1 MSNLPQASAPSDSQP
16 AAADEP
22 ISLQGLFGKFLA
34 LAGLAYG
41 VGFTVVL
48 TRTATLNAPVIELF
62 QAQTILAGIP
72 IWFLICVGVWLWP
85 EFTRRILSGRS
96 ALSDSVKKGLITTA
110 ISVGFLIPCAL
121 WIGGKT
127 PARHLPVGLVLF
139 ALSGL
144 AFALTISFVVQAQTM
159 QWTDPG
165 VRPLFQL
172 ICFWC
177 GFVFFVM
184 GYALVLYPRIP
195 QSFGGGR
202 PVHVRLLV
210 KDQEIAKLL
219 APESAAPGSS
229 NPPEL
234 LLYYRT
240 SSYLLVGRSENQPLI
255 QVPADQVRSIVWLE
269 SQSH

>member
-1 MSNLPQASAPSDSQP
+1 MNNSPEASATPDSTH
-16 AAADEP
+16 EP
-22 ISLQGLFGKFLA
+22 ISLSGLFGKFLA

-41 VGFTVVL
+41 VGFIVIL

-62 QAQTILAGIP
+62 QAQTIIAGIP

-85 EFTRRILSGRS
+85 EFARRILTGRS

-121 WIGGKT
+121 WIGSKT
-127 PARHLPVGLVLF
+127 PLRNLSVGVVLF

-144 AFALTISFVVQAQTM
+144 AFALTITFVVQAQTIE
-159 QWTDPG
+159 WHDPG

-177 GFVFFVM
+177 GFVFFVI

-202 PVHVRLLV
+202 PVHVQLLV
-210 KDQEIAKLL
+210 KDREIASLL
-219 APESAAPGSS
+219 APKGAAPDSS
-229 NPPEL
+229 NPLDL

-240 SSYLLVGRSENQPLI
+240 SSYLLVGRSEDQPLI
-255 QVPADQVRSIVWLE
+255 QVPTDQVRSIVWLE
-269 SQSH
+269 SQPH

>member
-1 MSNLPQASAPSDSQP
+1 MSNSPEASATPDSTH
-16 AAADEP
+16 EP
-22 ISLQGLFGKFLA
+22 ISLPGLFGRFLA

-41 VGFTVVL
+41 VGFTVIL

-85 EFTRRILSGRS
+85 EFMRRIFADRN
-96 ALSDSVKKGLITTA
+96 ARYDSVKNGLITTA
-110 ISVGFLIPCAL
+110 ITVGFLIPCAL
-121 WIGGKT
+121 WIGSKT
-127 PARHLPVGLVLF
+127 PARHLPVGVILF

-144 AFALTISFVVQAQTM
+144 AFALTITFVVQAQTM

-177 GFVFFVM
+177 GFGFFVI

-202 PVHVRLLV
+202 PVQVRLLV
-210 KDQEIAKLL
+210 KDRDVAGLL
-219 APESAAPGSS
+219 APKGAAPDSS
-229 NPPEL
+229 NPLDL

-240 SSYLLVGRSENQPLI
+240 SSYLLVGRSEDQLLI

>member
-1 MSNLPQASAPSDSQP
+1 VSNSPEAFATPNSQP
-16 AAADEP
+16 EALHVP
-22 ISLQGLFGKFLA
+22 ISLQGLFGRFLA

-41 VGFTVVL
+41 VGFTVIL

-85 EFTRRILSGRS
+85 DFMRRILLGRS

-110 ISVGFLIPCAL
+110 ISVGFLIPCAV

-127 PARHLPVGLVLF
+127 PARHLPVGVILF
-139 ALSGL
+139 SLSGL
-144 AFALTISFVVQAQTM
+144 AFALTITFVVQAQTM
-159 QWTDPG
+159 PWHDPG
-165 VRPLFQL
+165 VRPLFQV

-177 GFVFFVM
+177 GFVFFVI
-184 GYALVLYPRIP
+184 GYALLLYPRIP

-202 PVHVRLLV
+202 PVQVRLVV
-210 KDQEIAKLL
+210 KDREIANLL
-219 APESAAPGSS
+219 APEGAKPDSS
-229 NPPEL
+229 NTPEL

-240 SSYLLVGRSENQPLI
+240 SSYLLVGRSGNQPLI
-255 QVPADQVRSIVWLE
+255 QVPADQVHSIIWLE
-269 SQSH
+269 SQPR